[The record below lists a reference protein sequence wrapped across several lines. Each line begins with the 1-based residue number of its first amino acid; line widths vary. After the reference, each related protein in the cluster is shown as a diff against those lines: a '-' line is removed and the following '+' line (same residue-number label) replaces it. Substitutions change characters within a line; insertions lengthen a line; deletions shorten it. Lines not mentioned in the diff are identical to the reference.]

1 MFSDS
6 QVSIEKINSGS
17 LIHKAEEVLDVKSK
31 T

>member
-6 QVSIEKINSGS
+6 QVSIEKINSDS
-17 LIHKAEEVLDVKSK
+17 LIHKAEGVLDVKSK